1 MSKPLSRKVFPVRLK
16 EARLAAGLTQGA
28 LGVAAGIDESVARMR
43 VNRYER
49 GASEAD
55 ERTAAALAEA
65 LGVPLASLYAD
76 SPTMALLIQ
85 AAAKLPAKEQ
95 KKLLE
100 ELQARTQAQKKAR
113 KKSDG

>member
-1 MSKPLSRKVFPVRLK
+1 M
-16 EARLAAGLTQGA
+16 
-28 LGVAAGIDESVARMR
+28 AAGIDETVARMR

-49 GASEAD
+49 GVREAD
-55 ERTAAALAEA
+55 AQTATALAKA

-85 AAAKLPAKEQ
+85 AAAKLPAREQ

-100 ELQARTQAQKKAR
+100 ELRARTKVQPKGTKKA
-113 KKSDG
+113 DG